1 MNIISLGF
9 ILFLLAA
16 VLIYYLTPGKMQ
28 WVTMLILSIVF
39 YCLAATPYT
48 ILFLLFSAGLAYFSG
63 IIMSDPENGD
73 ALNGFNKK
81 TTAVI
86 TIAIVLNIAVWF
98 VMKGSAYWIQLSAWL
113 HAKFSFFP
121 EMKAVPL
128 AAAFGMGYYTCQ
140 TIGYIIDCSWGTAKP
155 EKNFGKLFLFLAF
168 FPQLTTGPISRHSAL
183 APQFYTG
190 VRFSIDR
197 IARGSQRILW
207 GFFKKLVIAERV
219 SIVVNTVYGDPASYT
234 GLWAWVAALLYPVQ
248 IYTDFSGSVDVVL
261 GAAELFGIT
270 LPENF
275 NNPFFSQ
282 TSQEF
287 WQRWH
292 MSLGNWAKDYIM
304 YPVLKSKRV
313 VALTKSVKKKYGKR
327 ASKIASLAIGVFCT
341 WFVMGVWHGNYKFI
355 VGCSI
360 WYWFV
365 MISYEILGPVL
376 SRLNSILHIKEESFG
391 WIMFRRIRT
400 YIVYTLSMVFFR
412 SDGISEAVKMIR
424 RMFGALM
431 PSAANLWIF
440 TDGSLY
446 KAGLTKFDF
455 TIILAGIVILIFAA
469 VLREKYGYARNWI
482 AEQGLVFRW
491 IIWIALFACVIVY
504 GEYGPG
510 YHSADFIYAGF

>member
-9 ILFLLAA
+9 ILFLIAAA
-16 VLIYYLTPGKMQ
+16 VIYYITPGKVQ

-48 ILFLLFSAGLAYFSG
+48 ILFLLFSAVTAYVTGLVLA
-63 IIMSDPENGD
+63 DPKNGD
-73 ALNGFNKK
+73 PLNGFNKK
-81 TTAVI
+81 AASAAA
-86 TIAIVLNIAVWF
+86 IAIILNVGIWF
-98 VMKGSAYWIQLSAWL
+98 LMKGSAYWIQLSAWL
-113 HAKFSFFP
+113 HARASVIP
-121 EMKAVPL
+121 AMKAVPI

-140 TIGYIIDCSWGTAKP
+140 TIGYIVDCSWGTTKP
-155 EKNFGKLFLFLAF
+155 EKNFFKLFLFLSF
-168 FPQLTTGPISRHSAL
+168 FPQLTTGPISRHEAL
-183 APQFYTG
+183 APQFYKG
-190 VRFSIDR
+190 VAFSIDN
-197 IARGSQRILW
+197 IERGAQRILW

-219 SIVVNTVYGDPASYT
+219 SVIVNAVYGNPASFT
-234 GLWAWVAALLYPVQ
+234 GLWTWIGALLYPIQ
-248 IYTDFSGSVDVVL
+248 IYADFSGSVDVVI
-261 GAAELFGIT
+261 GAAEIFGIT

-282 TSQEF
+282 SSQEF

-292 MSLGNWAKDYIM
+292 ISLGSWAKDYIM

-313 VALTKSVKKKYGKR
+313 VALTKSVKKKFGKR
-327 ASKIASLAIGVFCT
+327 ASKLTSLGIGMFCT

-365 MISYEILGPVL
+365 MLMYEVL
-376 SRLNSILHIKEESFG
+376 SPFLSKVNAVLHIKEDSFS
-391 WIMFRRIRT
+391 WVLFRRVRT
-400 YIVYTLSMVFFR
+400 YVIYAFSMVFFR
-412 SDGISEAVKMIR
+412 ADGISEAIVMIK
-424 RMFGALM
+424 RMFNAFS
-431 PSAANLWIF
+431 PSVINLWIF

-455 TIILAGIVILIFAA
+455 TIILVSVIVLMIAA
-469 VLREKYGYARNWI
+469 VLRENYGYARNWI

-491 IIWIALFACVIVY
+491 FIWIALFACVIVY